1 VVASV
6 RADSGTV
13 FAVFGDRPQH
23 NKESGMR
30 IGFVSTYPPIECG
43 IATYTEAL
51 HTVLRGMRN
60 ETFVVSQLGA
70 QGDAVFPVYQP
81 DEPTLAANIFSTSA
95 RMTPD
100 AMHIQHEYGLFGSQ
114 KGVAVAE
121 LILRYR
127 LANIPVVTT
136 LHTVYE
142 ELDREQE
149 IILRRIVDESD
160 AVIVHEQYQK
170 ETLVRYFGHADR
182 VHVIEHG
189 IREIETVSDAKR
201 KLKLDGKK
209 VIMLCG
215 YFRATKG
222 YHRVLDFLPAI
233 CERDEDVVLVIAG
246 KIRGFE
252 AHQYQREFFTK
263 VNESSV
269 SDRIIFLRGQFPQ
282 HTFDTI
288 LSAADVVV
296 LPYEQGSQSGM
307 MAQCFAFGRPVV
319 ASDLPAF
326 RLLLERSGG
335 GIVCTSD
342 DEYVDAILRIL
353 SDDQYRSGLQSNIR
367 EYVKQ
372 RAGWSH
378 IAQQHMDVYREVVK
392 APYGNGQYVYFPEG
406 E

>member
-1 VVASV
+1 
-6 RADSGTV
+6 
-13 FAVFGDRPQH
+13 
-23 NKESGMR
+23 MR

-51 HTVLRGMRN
+51 HTELRGMRN

-81 DEPTLAANIFSTSA
+81 DQPTLAANIFSTSA

-136 LHTVYE
+136 LHTVDE

-149 IILRRIVDESD
+149 IILRRIVEESD

-170 ETLVRYFGHADR
+170 ETLVRYFGHADCI
-182 VHVIEHG
+182 HVIEHG
-189 IREIETVSDAKR
+189 IREVEAVPDAKR
-201 KLKLDGKK
+201 KLDLDGKK

-215 YFRATKG
+215 YFRPTKG
-222 YHRVLDFLPAI
+222 FHRVLDFLPAI

-252 AHQYQREFFTK
+252 AQEYQRQFFTK

-269 SDRIIFLRGQFPQ
+269 ADRIVFLRGQFPQ

-296 LPYEQGSQSGM
+296 LPYESGAQSGM

-319 ASDLPAF
+319 TSDLKAF
-326 RLLLERSGG
+326 QLLLERSGG
-335 GIVCTSD
+335 GIGCSNN

-353 SDDQYRSGLQSNIR
+353 GDDQYRSGLQGNIR
-367 EYVKQ
+367 AYVEQ

-378 IAQQHMDVYREVVK
+378 IARQHVDVYHKVVRV
-392 APYGNGQYVYFPEG
+392 PYGKGRYVYFPEG

>member
-1 VVASV
+1 
-6 RADSGTV
+6 
-13 FAVFGDRPQH
+13 
-23 NKESGMR
+23 MR

-43 IATYTEAL
+43 IATYTQAL
-51 HTVLRGMRN
+51 HTALRGMRN
-60 ETFVVSQLGA
+60 ETFVVSQIGA

-81 DEPTLAANIFSTSA
+81 DDPTLAANIFSTSA
-95 RMTPD
+95 SMTPD

-114 KGVAVAE
+114 MGVAVAE

-149 IILRRIVDESD
+149 IVLRRIVDESD

-189 IREIETVSDAKR
+189 IREVETVPDAKR
-201 KLKLDGKK
+201 KLELDGKK

-215 YFRATKG
+215 YFRPTKG
-222 YHRVLDFLPAI
+222 YHRVLDFLPAMS
-233 CERDEDVVLVIAG
+233 ERDDDVVLVIAG

-252 AHQYQREFFTK
+252 AQEYQRQFFTR

-269 SDRIIFLRGQFPQ
+269 ADRIVFLRGQFPQ

-296 LPYEQGSQSGM
+296 LPYEKGAQSGM

-319 ASDLPAF
+319 ASDLKAF
-326 RLLLERSGG
+326 RLLLQRSGG

-353 SDDQYRSGLQSNIR
+353 NDDQYRSELQGNIR
-367 EYVKQ
+367 DYVDG

-378 IAQQHMDVYREVVK
+378 IAQQHVDVYHKVVK
-392 APYGNGQYVYFPEG
+392 VPYGKGRYVYFAEN